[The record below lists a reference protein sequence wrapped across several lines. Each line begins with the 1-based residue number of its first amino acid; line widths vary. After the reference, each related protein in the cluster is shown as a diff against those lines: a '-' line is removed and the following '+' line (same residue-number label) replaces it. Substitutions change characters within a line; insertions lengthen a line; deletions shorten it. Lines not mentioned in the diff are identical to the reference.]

1 MPLVIYRCYH
11 LQLFGL
17 KGLCLLFPSASH
29 ALPYLS
35 QPPMAVGEMVVE
47 GLLWQP
53 FLLLALQP
61 LAAAAEGVLKSGG
74 NLDVVAPA
82 VLDN

>member
-1 MPLVIYRCYH
+1 
-11 LQLFGL
+11 
-17 KGLCLLFPSASH
+17 
-29 ALPYLS
+29 
-35 QPPMAVGEMVVE
+35 MAVGEMVVE

-53 FLLLALQP
+53 FPLLALQL

-74 NLDVVAPA
+74 NLDVQAPA